1 MQGQDGVQTGR
12 YRPEGIQIYSKREC
26 YSKTQRINID
36 GETSV
41 RRLTALGRISRSTE
55 THNRPT
61 LRDKKKGSNF
71 STEHWAI
78 INLMGSLHADDQ
90 GQSLPSFVLLR
101 PRPANGSLILA
112 RITQTEALAV
122 AFLCFFLCSGTGA
135 PRCQEISDQIS
146 RLDGGCLLSS
156 LAFTIII
163 VVDASDYRDGR
174 EKATTAKSKATEN
187 RIHDLPAILPCRK
200 SQTSQRICF

>member
-146 RLDGGCLLSS
+146 RLDGV
-156 LAFTIII
+156 TIEMAEKKQRRPNPKPRKIESTTYPQFFPAERAKPANGF
-163 VVDASDYRDGR
+163 AS
-174 EKATTAKSKATEN
+174 N
-187 RIHDLPAILPCRK
+187 
-200 SQTSQRICF
+200 